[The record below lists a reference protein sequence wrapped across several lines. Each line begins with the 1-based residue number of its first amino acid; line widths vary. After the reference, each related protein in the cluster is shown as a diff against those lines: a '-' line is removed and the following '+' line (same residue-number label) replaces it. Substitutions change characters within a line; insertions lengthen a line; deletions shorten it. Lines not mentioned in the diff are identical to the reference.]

1 MDRTVQLPGMME
13 VASAVDYIQAVSHYT
28 VAAAVLDIQ
37 YYTAFVAAAARG
49 SPFDRSSD
57 IVLGTL
63 GIEVALASVHN
74 QLHLL
79 GLQAADQTHSKAGR
93 VAQIVAERPRQFPH
107 WQTLSLE
114 QYYKHIF
121 LGDRW

>member
-1 MDRTVQLPGMME
+1 MDRIVQLPGMMG

-28 VAAAVLDIQ
+28 VLDIQ

-79 GLQAADQTHSKAGR
+79 GLEAADQTHSKVGR

-121 LGDRW
+121 LGDHW